1 MTIPFDEAA
10 PQLLEDFAAL
20 TDVVLRTRS
29 EPSGGLFIAEG
40 AITIERAFCS
50 GARPRAVLCEEK
62 WLDSLPSFA
71 KDVPII
77 VGTQSELRSVTGYIV
92 HRGALASF
100 HRPLALDHS
109 ALIRDSHTLLILEGL
124 VNHTNVGAIIR
135 SAAAFGVDGILLDTH
150 CADPLYRRAIRTSM
164 GTVFNMKWA
173 RFTDHLDLA
182 ERLAESKYDVLALT
196 PLPSA
201 RSIRSWRPGERSALI
216 LGTEGDGLST
226 DAHGIASQ
234 ELRIPMAAGID
245 SLNVSAAAAV
255 ALYEFT
261 NHVHS

>member
-77 VGTQSELRSVTGYIV
+77 VGTQSELRS
-92 HRGALASF
+92 
-100 HRPLALDHS
+100 
-109 ALIRDSHTLLILEGL
+109 
-124 VNHTNVGAIIR
+124 
-135 SAAAFGVDGILLDTH
+135 
-150 CADPLYRRAIRTSM
+150 
-164 GTVFNMKWA
+164 
-173 RFTDHLDLA
+173 
-182 ERLAESKYDVLALT
+182 
-196 PLPSA
+196 
-201 RSIRSWRPGERSALI
+201 
-216 LGTEGDGLST
+216 
-226 DAHGIASQ
+226 
-234 ELRIPMAAGID
+234 
-245 SLNVSAAAAV
+245 
-255 ALYEFT
+255 
-261 NHVHS
+261 

>member
-1 MTIPFDEAA
+1 M
-10 PQLLEDFAAL
+10 
-20 TDVVLRTRS
+20 
-29 EPSGGLFIAEG
+29 
-40 AITIERAFCS
+40 
-50 GARPRAVLCEEK
+50 
-62 WLDSLPSFA
+62 
-71 KDVPII
+71 
-77 VGTQSELRSVTGYIV
+77 
-92 HRGALASF
+92 ASF

>member
-1 MTIPFDEAA
+1 MKLSFHDASPD
-10 PQLLEDFAAL
+10 LLDDFAAL
-20 TDVVLRTRS
+20 TDVVLRTRA

-40 AITIERAFCS
+40 AITIDRAFAS

-62 WLDSLPSFA
+62 WISSLPDFA
-71 KDVPII
+71 SDIPII
-77 VGTQSELRSVTGYIV
+77 VGSQSELNSVTGYIV

-100 HRPLALDHS
+100 HRPDPLNYLG
-109 ALIRDSHTLLILEGL
+109 LIRTSRTLLILEGL

-135 SAAAFGVDGILLDTH
+135 SAAAFGVDGILLDNH
-150 CADPLYRRAIRTSM
+150 CADPLYRRSIRTSM
-164 GTVFNMKWA
+164 GTVFSSKWA
-173 RFTDHLDLA
+173 RFADHAALA
-182 ERLAESKYDVLALT
+182 VGLAESKYDVLALT
-196 PLPSA
+196 PRPEA
-201 RSIRSWRPGERSALI
+201 RSIRTWSPGERSALI
-216 LGTEGDGLST
+216 LGTEGDGLSA
-226 DAHGIASQ
+226 DAHGIATQ